1 MKKKLLYILLPVLL
15 LLAFLSI
22 IKPKEKEGDLAQ
34 VVEYTSKVSPNIQAR
49 SNERSASKP
58 SEDETFANRDLEPK
72 PFNQAEADLRN
83 DPNDPESLS
92 EFDRLLDNPDLTE
105 SASVEALSSLVL
117 TYRQLGNGGYYD
129 SGENIEI
136 TNALL
141 GDNPKKVAFISAE
154 NSRIN
159 SKGELVDR
167 FGVPY
172 DFHFISSKNL
182 IIRSAGPDQT
192 FYTDDDIVS
201 ANEAETAEGTA
212 ILGNEVVPEELL
224 ISDEPR

>member
-1 MKKKLLYILLPVLL
+1 MKKKLLYISLPVLL

-22 IKPKEKEGDLAQ
+22 NKPKEKEDDLAQ

-49 SNERSASKP
+49 SNEGSASEP
-58 SEDETFANRDLEPK
+58 SENEIFAYRDLEPK

-83 DPNDPESLS
+83 DPNDPKSLS

-117 TYRQLGNGGYYD
+117 TYRQLGNGGHYE

-159 SKGELVDR
+159 SEGELVDR

-224 ISDEPR
+224 SPSEPF